1 MSVCGQGLRYSVKPW
16 EQGQRVQA
24 STVAS
29 VSKRVRSGRY
39 RLGMRKIPVRGL
51 DWAYS
56 QGLKASEMARGAG
69 GRGVQVIQS
78 MFAIPR
84 GFGQGLRL
92 VVGYGQENKAS
103 GEMKKEGVGNHCLC
117 DWPVG

>member
-1 MSVCGQGLRYSVKPW
+1 MSVCAQGLIYGIKPW

-24 STVAS
+24 GTVAS
-29 VSKRVRSGRY
+29 SSKRVRSGRY
-39 RLGMRKIPVRGL
+39 RLGMWEVQVWGL

-69 GRGVQVIQS
+69 GRDVQP

-92 VVGYGQENKAS
+92 VVRYGQGNKAS
-103 GEMKKEGVGNHCLC
+103 GEMKKEGVGNHCQS
-117 DWPVG
+117 P